1 MLTVRYDDFVA
12 SRAGNTDPP
21 GRSPVAGRLA
31 FEGGTGYLLSRTGS
45 AARRRWAG
53 MLAERD
59 LTPHHYGMLMTLHEH
74 GPSGQQHLSALIGI
88 DPRNA
93 VPVVDA
99 LAERGLLRREVNPTD
114 RRRRVLTLTEIGRDM
129 VQELTET
136 GAEIEADFLRALGP
150 ADQKELHRMLLTLL
164 ASST

>member
-1 MLTVRYDDFVA
+1 MGSVAPRPVKADPVR
-12 SRAGNTDPP
+12 
-21 GRSPVAGRLA
+21 RSPVPGRLA
-31 FEGGTGYLLSRTGS
+31 FEGGTGYLLSRTGF
-45 AARRRWAG
+45 AARRRWAR

-74 GPSGQQHLSALIGI
+74 GASGQQRLSELIGI

-99 LAERGLLRREVNPTD
+99 LAERGLLVREVDPTD
-114 RRRRVLTLTEIGRDM
+114 RRRRVLTLTESGRDM
-129 VQELTET
+129 VHELTET
-136 GAEIEADFLRALGP
+136 GAEIEADFLRALDP

-164 ASST
+164 ASSTQSDADG